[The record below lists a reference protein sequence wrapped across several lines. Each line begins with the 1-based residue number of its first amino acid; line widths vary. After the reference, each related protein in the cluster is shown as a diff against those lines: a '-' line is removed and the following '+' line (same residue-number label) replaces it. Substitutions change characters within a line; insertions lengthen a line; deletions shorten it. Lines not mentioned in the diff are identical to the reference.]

1 MFVTIFRNK
10 IKLLLIGGSNQAIS
24 SLTTFFLNFYLLSIF
39 KPDDYGFYGIGFATI
54 LFIAAIVDAILF
66 TQMVI
71 IYPTIEE
78 KKERTLFQRHLIF

>member
-66 TQMVI
+66 
-71 IYPTIEE
+71 YSNGYYLSYNRR
-78 KKERTLFQRHLIF
+78 KKKKGLYFKDI